1 MFEKTKSKQ
10 EARTGMTH
18 FVNKKDVRTKK
29 LFVLFTFLA
38 NFHLNSL
45 FSQFNNRKT
54 VPIKFRSSRVK
65 HDEGGQCDQMGRLA
79 FQYLDID
86 SNCPIP

>member
-1 MFEKTKSKQ
+1 
-10 EARTGMTH
+10 MTH

-65 HDEGGQCDQMGRLA
+65 HDEGGQCDQMGRQLFNIWTLTAIAQYHKKLA
-79 FQYLDID
+79 KVG
-86 SNCPIP
+86 SNYA